1 VNGTP
6 GATGRI
12 LIVDDDAAS
21 LSSLNEAM
29 TREGFQVTAAG
40 SGEEA
45 VRLAQEREFD
55 VVITDLRMRD
65 VDGLRVLRTFKA
77 LRPETVLIVMTGF
90 ASMDTVVDAM
100 SAGAYDYISKPFRLD
115 QMRLK
120 VRQSLQ
126 YSKLLHEN
134 KYLREEA
141 QSRDLQGEIIGSSPV
156 MVEVFKTIAKVAP
169 SDATVLIQ
177 GESGT
182 GKELVARSIHRLGNR
197 REKPFQAINC
207 AAVAETLLES
217 ELFGYVKGAFT
228 GAAIPK
234 RGMFEAANRGTIF
247 LDEIGDTA
255 PALQSKLL
263 RVLESG
269 EVMPVG
275 STAAIH
281 VDVRVIAAT
290 HRNLTDLVAQKKFRE
305 DLYYRLKV
313 VTIEMPALRE
323 RLADLPLLFDYF
335 LKKYSTR
342 QGKTLAVHPELIA
355 CLEGYSW
362 PGNVRELENVV
373 ERAVALNTSGVF
385 AIEDLPEEMQGAK
398 SKPTPPRDGS
408 WLTLA
413 EFEERYIRE
422 VIDATQGNISR
433 AAQILDIDR
442 RTLYRKMERSGG
454 GDSTPKT
461 S

>member
-1 VNGTP
+1 VNEAPGT
-6 GATGRI
+6 AGRI

-21 LSSLNEAM
+21 LSSLGEAM
-29 TREGFQVTAAG
+29 TREGYQVTPAG
-40 SGEEA
+40 SGVEA
-45 VRLAQEREFD
+45 VRLAREREFD

-65 VDGLRVLRTFKA
+65 VDGLQVLRTFKA

-90 ASMDTVVDAM
+90 ASMETVVDAM

-134 KYLREEA
+134 RDLREKA

-182 GKELVARSIHRLGNR
+182 GKELVARSIHRLGSR
-197 REKPFQAINC
+197 REKPFQAVNC

-228 GAAIPK
+228 GATSSK
-234 RGMFEAANRGTIF
+234 RGVFEAADKGTVF
-247 LDEIGDTA
+247 LDEIGDMTQ
-255 PALQSKLL
+255 ALQSKLL

-275 STAAIH
+275 STTAGH
-281 VDVRVIAAT
+281 VDVRIISAT
-290 HRNLTDLVAQKKFRE
+290 HRDLTDLVSQKKFRE

-313 VTIEMPALRE
+313 VTIELPPLRE
-323 RLADLPLLFDYF
+323 RIADLPLLFDYF
-335 LKKYSTR
+335 LKKYSIR
-342 QGKTLAVHPELIA
+342 QGKTLAVHPEVIA
-355 CLEGYSW
+355 FLEAYSW
-362 PGNVRELENVV
+362 PGNVRELEHVV

-385 AIEDLPEEMQGAK
+385 ALEDLPEEMK
-398 SKPTPPRDGS
+398 SAGRKQPQLRDGS
-408 WLTLA
+408 WPTLA
-413 EFEERYIRE
+413 EMEDHYIQE
-422 VIDATQGNISR
+422 VIEATQGNISH
-433 AAQILDIDR
+433 AAEILGIDR
-442 RTLYRKMERSGG
+442 RTLYRRMESK
-454 GDSTPKT
+454 SKPQ
-461 S
+461 